1 MHMHMHAYRDS
12 GSGKDSD
19 LVRASSV
26 SDGQKKM
33 TKIKEKK
40 NTKIFS
46 KNGLALGLV
55 ASGFYA
61 RYRSTKRVKKAQ
73 MYVWFCRHLRWY

>member
-26 SDGQKKM
+26 SDGQKK
-33 TKIKEKK
+33 TGQIKEKK
-40 NTKIFS
+40 KHQNFLEKWARTWF
-46 KNGLALGLV
+46 
-55 ASGFYA
+55 SGFGFL
-61 RYRSTKRVKKAQ
+61 S
-73 MYVWFCRHLRWY
+73 